1 MCYFLSFIISKI
13 NPTQNSTG
21 TFKISGYKYIPK
33 KLSPPKLNK
42 KLHTYVRTSL
52 RRDIITYNQG
62 MIKKTKYSWIVTN
75 ITTHAKNRKYGIYVP
90 KQYKGILLK
99 CKNYK
104 CSLWEYRSI
113 HHVKTWNI
121 DDIWIKIQQ
130 FFTYC

>member
-1 MCYFLSFIISKI
+1 
-13 NPTQNSTG
+13 
-21 TFKISGYKYIPK
+21 
-33 KLSPPKLNK
+33 
-42 KLHTYVRTSL
+42 
-52 RRDIITYNQG
+52 

-113 HHVKTWNI
+113 HHSKTWNI

-130 FFTYC
+130 FLTYHWPLLPPWGSQLSFVHQLIQGLLHPKTIEEEIRKSNIKTIIQQGNYKPMKKRDNKKA